1 MGSSSRLVDW
11 RGRPVNTK
19 RHGGVRASIFI
30 HALVLLSNAANIAT
44 IMNLVSYLRGTMHM
58 EVAEAS
64 TTASNFFAALQMF
77 SIPAAFL
84 ADSYIKRF
92 YTVLIFGPIEIL
104 GYILLAVQAHVPSLH
119 PPPCSPTATGPQT
132 CEPVRGSNLSL
143 LLLGLYLIP
152 IGDGAARA
160 CLPALGGDQFDT
172 ADPVEKRQ
180 ETSFFNWYTFAVSS
194 GGFVGLVLI
203 VWVENRRGWDIGF
216 TLCALCVLLGML
228 IWIAGFPFYR
238 NQMPGGSAITRILQV
253 LVVSFKNRKVQL
265 PENTIEQKQ
274 VMSPDDHD
282 VLEELQR
289 TEGFRCLEKST
300 VDTGETGPW
309 SLCTVT
315 QVEETKIV
323 LRMVPIFLS
332 AILGYIPVPVILNFT
347 VQQGNT
353 MDTKLGS
360 IHISPAT
367 LFVIPTVFQM
377 VILVLYDRFIVPF
390 LRRITGYVG
399 GVTHLQR
406 IGIGFLSAALATG
419 VAALV
424 EAKRKRVAEENGLM
438 DAATGIPMSVFWLT
452 VQFFLLGVVDVT
464 SFVGLLEFFYSEA
477 SDGMKSVGSSIFYC
491 ILGVSAWLG
500 SLLIQVANRVTRR
513 GDGTGGWLDG
523 SNLNMGRLDRFYWLL
538 AVLELVSLFI
548 YMFFARRYVYRNN
561 QRAVDANDTKA
572 PFEGAAGD
580 LII

>member
-1 MGSSSRLVDW
+1 MGSSSGLVDW
-11 RGRPVNTK
+11 RGRPVNPK
-19 RHGGVRASIFI
+19 KHGGVRASIFI
-30 HALVLLSNAANIAT
+30 HALVLLSNAANIAN
-44 IMNLVSYLRGTMHM
+44 IMNLVTYLRGTMHM
-58 EVAEAS
+58 GVAEAS

-119 PPPCSPTATGPQT
+119 PPPCSPTGAQT
-132 CEPVRGSNLSL
+132 CETVRGSNLSL

-172 ADPVEKRQ
+172 ADPVEQRQ

-194 GGFVGLVLI
+194 GGFVGLVLV

-216 TLCALCVLLGML
+216 TVCALCVLLGML
-228 IWIAGFPFYR
+228 IWMASFPFYR
-238 NQMPGGSAITRILQV
+238 NQLPGGSSITRILQV
-253 LVVSFKNRKVQL
+253 LVVAFKKRNVQL
-265 PENTIEQKQ
+265 PDNASELKQ
-274 VMSPDDHD
+274 LNQDDHN

-289 TEGFRCLEKST
+289 TDGFLCLEKSA
-300 VDTGETGPW
+300 VETGETGPW
-309 SLCTVT
+309 SLCTMT

-332 AILGYIPVPVILNFT
+332 SVLGYIPVPLILNFT

-360 IHISPAT
+360 VHISPAT
-367 LFVIPTVFQM
+367 LFVIPTVSQM
-377 VILVLYDRFIVPF
+377 LILILYDRFIVPS

-406 IGIGFLSAALATG
+406 IGIGFLSATVATG

-424 EAKRKRVAEENGLM
+424 EAKRKRVAEDKGLM
-438 DAATGIPMSVFWLT
+438 EATTGIPMSVFWLT

-477 SDGMKSVGSSIFYC
+477 STGMKSVGSSIFYC

-500 SLLIQVANRVTRR
+500 SLLIQVVNQVTRR
-513 GDGTGGWLDG
+513 ADGTGGWLDG
-523 SNLNMGRLDRFYWLL
+523 TNLNMGKLDNFYWLL
-538 AVLELVSLFI
+538 AVLELVALFVYTI
-548 YMFFARRYVYRNN
+548 FARRYVYRNE
-561 QRAVDANDTKA
+561 QRVVDTKV
-572 PFEGAAGD
+572 PVEGATFGD
-580 LII
+580 VMI

>member
-1 MGSSSRLVDW
+1 
-11 RGRPVNTK
+11 
-19 RHGGVRASIFI
+19 
-30 HALVLLSNAANIAT
+30 
-44 IMNLVSYLRGTMHM
+44 MNLVTYLRGTMHM
-58 EVAEAS
+58 GVAEAS

-119 PPPCSPTATGPQT
+119 PPPCSPTAPQT
-132 CEPVRGSNLSL
+132 CETVSGSNLSL

-172 ADPVEKRQ
+172 ADPVEQRQ

-194 GGFVGLVLI
+194 GGFLGLVLL

-228 IWIAGFPFYR
+228 IWMAGFPFYR
-238 NQMPGGSAITRILQV
+238 NQLPGGSAITRILQV
-253 LVVSFKNRKVQL
+253 LVVAFKKRNVQL
-265 PENTIEQKQ
+265 PDNASELKQ
-274 VMSPDDHD
+274 LNQDDHN

-289 TEGFRCLEKST
+289 TDGFRCLEKSA
-300 VDTGETGPW
+300 VETGETGAW
-309 SLCTVT
+309 SLCSVT

-332 AILGYIPVPVILNFT
+332 SVLGYIPVPLILNFT

-360 IHISPAT
+360 VHISPAT

-377 VILVLYDRFIVPF
+377 VILVLYDRFIVPS

-406 IGIGFLSAALATG
+406 IGIGFLSATVATA

-438 DAATGIPMSVFWLT
+438 EATTGIPMSVFWLT

-477 SDGMKSVGSSIFYC
+477 STGMKSVGSSIFYC

-513 GDGTGGWLDG
+513 ADGTGGWLDG
-523 SNLNMGRLDRFYWLL
+523 TNLNMGKLDNFYWLL
-538 AVLELVSLFI
+538 AVLELVSLVV
-548 YMFFARRYVYRNN
+548 YTFFARRYVYRNE
-561 QRAVDANDTKA
+561 QRVVDAKL
-572 PFEGAAGD
+572 PLEGATVGD
-580 LII
+580 VMI

>member
-1 MGSSSRLVDW
+1 MGGSSGLLDW

-19 RHGGVRASIFI
+19 KHGGVRASIFI
-30 HALVLLSNAANIAT
+30 HALVLLSNAANIAN
-44 IMNLVSYLRGTMHM
+44 ILNLVSYLRGTMHM
-58 EVAEAS
+58 DVAKAS
-64 TTASNFFAALQMF
+64 TMASNFFAALQMF

-92 YTVLIFGPIEIL
+92 YTVLIFAPIEIL

-119 PPPCSPTATGPQT
+119 PPPCNPNSQTST
-132 CEPVRGSNLSL
+132 CEQVSGSNLSL

-160 CLPALGGDQFDT
+160 CLPALGGEQFDIS
-172 ADPVEKRQ
+172 DPVEQRQ
-180 ETSFFNWYTFAVSS
+180 EASFFNWYTFAVST
-194 GGFVGLVLI
+194 GGFVGLMFI
-203 VWVENRRGWDIGF
+203 VWVENSRGWDLGF
-216 TLCALCVLLGML
+216 AVCALCVLLGML

-238 NQMPGGSAITRILQV
+238 NQLPSGSPITRMLQV
-253 LVVSFKNRKVQL
+253 FVVAIRKRKVQL
-265 PENTIEQKQ
+265 PVNPSELKQ
-274 VMSPDDHD
+274 INQDDANA
-282 VLEELQR
+282 LEVLQR
-289 TEGFRCLEKST
+289 TEGFQCLDKAA
-300 VDTGETGPW
+300 VDTGKTSAW
-309 SLCTVT
+309 SLCSVT

-332 AILGYIPVPVILNFT
+332 AILGYIPVPLILNFT

-353 MDTKLGS
+353 MDTKLGG
-360 IHISPAT
+360 IHIPPAT

-377 VILVLYDRFIVPF
+377 VILILYDRFIVPF

-406 IGIGFLSAALATG
+406 IGIGFLSATVATG
-419 VAALV
+419 VAALM
-424 EAKRKRVAEENGLM
+424 ETKRKRVAEENGLM
-438 DAATGIPMSVFWLT
+438 DSTTGIPMSVFWLT

-477 SDGMKSVGSSIFYC
+477 SMGMKSIGSSIFYC

-500 SLLIQVANRVTRR
+500 SLLIQVANRVTRH

-523 SNLNMGRLDRFYWLL
+523 TNLNKGKLDRFYGLL

-548 YMFFARRYVYRNN
+548 YMFFARRYVYRND
-561 QRAVDANDTKA
+561 QKVVTDEATKPQSEGGVDV
-572 PFEGAAGD
+572 
-580 LII
+580 I

>member
-1 MGSSSRLVDW
+1 MIPNNHSHLTLHCSGLLTRQ
-11 RGRPVNTK
+11 T
-19 RHGGVRASIFI
+19 
-30 HALVLLSNAANIAT
+30 HATRS
-44 IMNLVSYLRGTMHM
+44 
-58 EVAEAS
+58 
-64 TTASNFFAALQMF
+64 LQF
-77 SIPAAFL
+77 
-84 ADSYIKRF
+84 
-92 YTVLIFGPIEIL
+92 

-119 PPPCSPTATGPQT
+119 PPPCSPTGAQT
-132 CEPVRGSNLSL
+132 CETVRGSNLSL

-172 ADPVEKRQ
+172 ADPVEQRQ

-194 GGFVGLVLI
+194 GGFVGLVLV

-228 IWIAGFPFYR
+228 IWMAGFPFYR
-238 NQMPGGSAITRILQV
+238 NQLPGGSAITRILQV
-253 LVVSFKNRKVQL
+253 LVVAFKKRNVQL
-265 PENTIEQKQ
+265 PDNASELKQ
-274 VMSPDDHD
+274 LNQDDHN

-289 TEGFRCLEKST
+289 TDGFRCLEKS
-300 VDTGETGPW
+300 VVETGETGPW

-332 AILGYIPVPVILNFT
+332 SVLGYIPVPLILNFT

-353 MDTKLGS
+353 MDTKLGGV
-360 IHISPAT
+360 HISPAT

-406 IGIGFLSAALATG
+406 IGIGFLSATVATG

-438 DAATGIPMSVFWLT
+438 EATTGIPMSVFWLT

-477 SDGMKSVGSSIFYC
+477 STGMKSVGSSIFYC

-513 GDGTGGWLDG
+513 ADGTGGWLDG
-523 SNLNMGRLDRFYWLL
+523 TNLNMGKLDNFYWLL
-538 AVLELVSLFI
+538 AVLELVSLFV
-548 YMFFARRYVYRNN
+548 YTFFARRYVYRNE
-561 QRAVDANDTKA
+561 QRVVDVDTKV
-572 PFEGAAGD
+572 PMEGATFGD
-580 LII
+580 VMI

>member
-1 MGSSSRLVDW
+1 PLLCSLASS
-11 RGRPVNTK
+11 T
-19 RHGGVRASIFI
+19 
-30 HALVLLSNAANIAT
+30 LVLLSNAANIAN
-44 IMNLVSYLRGTMHM
+44 IMNLVTYLRGTMHM
-58 EVAEAS
+58 GVAEAS

-119 PPPCSPTATGPQT
+119 PPPCSPTGPQT
-132 CEPVRGSNLSL
+132 CETVRGSNLSL

-172 ADPVEKRQ
+172 ADPVEQRQ

-194 GGFVGLVLI
+194 GGFVGLVLV

-216 TLCALCVLLGML
+216 TVCALCVLLGML
-228 IWIAGFPFYR
+228 IWMAGFPFYR
-238 NQMPGGSAITRILQV
+238 NQLPGGSAITRILQV
-253 LVVSFKNRKVQL
+253 LVVAFKKRNVQL
-265 PENTIEQKQ
+265 PDNASELKQ
-274 VMSPDDHD
+274 LNQDDHN

-289 TEGFRCLEKST
+289 TDGFRCLEKSA
-300 VDTGETGPW
+300 VETGETGPW

-332 AILGYIPVPVILNFT
+332 SVLGYIPVPLILNFT

-360 IHISPAT
+360 VHISPAT

-377 VILVLYDRFIVPF
+377 VILILYDRFIVPF

-406 IGIGFLSAALATG
+406 IGIGFLSATVATG

-424 EAKRKRVAEENGLM
+424 EAKRKRVAEDKGLM
-438 DAATGIPMSVFWLT
+438 EATTGIPMSVFWLT

-477 SDGMKSVGSSIFYC
+477 STGMKSVGSSIFYC

-513 GDGTGGWLDG
+513 ADGTGGWLDG
-523 SNLNMGRLDRFYWLL
+523 TNLNMGKLDNFYWLL
-538 AVLELVSLFI
+538 AVLELVALFV
-548 YMFFARRYVYRNN
+548 YTFFARRYVYRNE
-561 QRAVDANDTKA
+561 QRVVDVDTKV
-572 PFEGAAGD
+572 PTEGATFGD
-580 LII
+580 

>member
-1 MGSSSRLVDW
+1 MGGSSGLVDW

-19 RHGGVRASIFI
+19 KQGGVRASIFI
-30 HALVLLSNAANIAT
+30 HALVLLSNAANIAN
-44 IMNLVSYLRGTMHM
+44 ILNLVSYLRGTMHM
-58 EVAEAS
+58 DVAKAS
-64 TTASNFFAALQMF
+64 TMASNFFAALQMF

-119 PPPCSPTATGPQT
+119 PPPCAPGSP
-132 CEPVRGSNLSL
+132 CEPVHGSNLSL

-160 CLPALGGDQFDT
+160 CLPALGGEQFDV
-172 ADPVEKRQ
+172 ADPAEQRQ
-180 ETSFFNWYTFAVSS
+180 EASFFNWYTFAVSS
-194 GGFVGLVLI
+194 GGFVGLVFV
-203 VWVENRRGWDIGF
+203 VWVENSKGWDLGF
-216 TLCALCVLLGML
+216 LVCALCVILGML
-228 IWIAGFPFYR
+228 IWIAGFPMYR
-238 NQMPGGSAITRILQV
+238 NQLPGGSPITRVLQV
-253 LVVSFKNRKVQL
+253 LMAAFKKRRVQL
-265 PENTIEQKQ
+265 PEDPSELKQ
-274 VMSPDDHD
+274 IKKDDANN
-282 VLEELQR
+282 LEVLQR
-289 TEGFRCLEKST
+289 TEGFKCLDKAA
-300 VDTGETGPW
+300 VDTGKTSPW
-309 SLCTVT
+309 SLCSVT

-332 AILGYIPVPVILNFT
+332 AVLGYIPVPLILNFT

-353 MDTKLGS
+353 MDTKLGA

-406 IGIGFLSAALATG
+406 IGIGFFSAAVATG
-419 VAALV
+419 IAALV
-424 EAKRKRVAEENGLM
+424 ETKRKRVAEENGLM
-438 DAATGIPMSVFWLT
+438 DASTGIPMSVFWLT

-477 SDGMKSVGSSIFYC
+477 SLGMKSIGSSIFYC

-500 SLLIQVANRVTRR
+500 SLLIQVANRITRR
-513 GDGTGGWLDG
+513 ADGTGGWLDG
-523 SNLNMGRLDRFYWLL
+523 TNLNRGKLDRFYGLL
-538 AVLELVSLFI
+538 AVLELVSLFV

-561 QRAVDANDTKA
+561 QKVVGDEDTK
-572 PFEGAAGD
+572 PQLEGSVD
-580 LII
+580 VI